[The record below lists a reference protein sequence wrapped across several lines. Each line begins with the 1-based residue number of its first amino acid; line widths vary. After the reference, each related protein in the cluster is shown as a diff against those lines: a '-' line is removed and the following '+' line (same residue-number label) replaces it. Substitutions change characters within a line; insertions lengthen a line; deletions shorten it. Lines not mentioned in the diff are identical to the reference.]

1 MISDSV
7 ESKIQWGTS
16 LPVVQWLRL
25 HDPNA
30 GGWGSIHCRGTRSHM
45 LQLRVHMPQLKI
57 PPTSTNTLL
66 SQRNKFKNSNKES
79 DNRQINC
86 KTSENAEKKKT
97 HEHNHSD
104 IAYPFVKPSSR
115 MSGAGVY
122 IAFTPVSWYS
132 RILGKE
138 PKGDITFHSL
148 RIVRREDK
156 EEVSWSH

>member
-1 MISDSV
+1 MGDF
-7 ESKIQWGTS
+7 
-16 LPVVQWLRL
+16 PVVQWLRL

-30 GGWGSIHCRGTRSHM
+30 GVPGSIHCQGTRSHM

-57 PPTSTNTLL
+57 PLASTMTLL
-66 SQRNKFKNSNKES
+66 SYRNKLKNSNEES

-86 KTSENAEKKKT
+86 RTSENTEKKKT

-104 IAYPFVKPSSR
+104 VAYIFVKPFSR

-122 IAFTPVSWYS
+122 IAFTPLSQYS

-138 PKGDITFHSL
+138 PKGVITFHSL